1 VADVRYAA
9 VGNHYQTAE
18 TQLATAEQQD
28 RKMHNH
34 LVERGNL
41 RDAAIGLIVGLAIAA
56 ILAMV
61 SIAHAQSG
69 ATMGLIEQGVSMA
82 QSLAIQQ
89 QSMSMQRQAM
99 QQQRAAQQAAQTPPY
114 APCPTGYRHQIVIH
128 ADGQKTLGSCE
139 LVKR

>member
-1 VADVRYAA
+1 MKLTTHSAFF
-9 VGNHYQTAE
+9 NS
-18 TQLATAEQQD
+18 L
-28 RKMHNH
+28 

-41 RDAAIGLIVGLAIAA
+41 RDACIALIIALAIAA
-56 ILAMV
+56 VLAMI
-61 SIAHAQSG
+61 SAIAHAQSG

-82 QSLAIQQ
+82 QSLAIQHE
-89 QSMSMQRQAM
+89 SMSMQQQAM

-139 LVKR
+139 AVKR